1 MPFSSL
7 RQYGVTSFQTREK
20 KFPFTASLTLDS
32 STSKFMAKARRQAFK
47 GIGANVPDAIDDL
60 P

>member
-20 KFPFTASLTLDS
+20 KTPGHSVIDPGFININIHGNGSTA
-32 STSKFMAKARRQAFK
+32 
-47 GIGANVPDAIDDL
+47 GI
-60 P
+60 